1 MTNRPVFAIVA
12 VIVSASSLVG
22 CGSSSGV
29 TDGGA
34 GGKKDGAATD
44 VAGTTGGATGTG
56 GKAGAAGTTG
66 AGGTTG
72 AAGTTG
78 AGGSGGASV
87 TAIGKACSADADCT
101 GGLTCMTAGSKIIF
115 ETEGPAHGYCSKMC
129 TVDTDCGNGNVGICV
144 GVSSATATPQLG
156 YCFQSCT
163 FGGTA
168 TKCQGRTDVG
178 CLTLPANGTIPAA
191 DVCYP
196 ICSQDSDCPV
206 GRKCDVATNLC
217 ADTAAIGDPLG
228 THCTSNPDTGASSC
242 AGGCL
247 PVGNGGTAVLASFCS
262 MLCVVGNL
270 NACNWVGAGSALTS
284 GGVHGV
290 CALSSS
296 TAQVGDI
303 GFCAQ
308 ECDTAANCSDQMDT
322 GLTCDT
328 SLMSTIGHGICS
340 WG

>member
-12 VIVSASSLVG
+12 VVVSVSSLVG

-78 AGGSGGASV
+78 AGGSASA

-115 ETEGPAHGYCSKMC
+115 ETEAPAHGYCSKMC
-129 TVDTDCGNGNVGICV
+129 QVDADCGSGNVGICV
-144 GVSSATATPQLG
+144 GISSATATTQLG

-178 CLTLPANGTIPAA
+178 CLTLDNTTTPTT

-206 GRKCDVATNLC
+206 GRKCDVATNFC
-217 ADTAAIGDPLG
+217 GDTAPIG
-228 THCTSNPDTGASSC
+228 A
-242 AGGCL
+242 AA
-247 PVGNGGTAVLASFCS
+247 GGTAVIASFCS
-262 MLCVVGNL
+262 MACVVGNL
-270 NACNWVGAGSALTS
+270 NACNWVGSGSALTS
-284 GGVHGV
+284 GGTHGA
-290 CALSSS
+290 CALSS
-296 TAQVGDI
+296 ADAKIGDI
-303 GFCAQ
+303 GFCSQ
-308 ECDTAANCSDQMDT
+308 ECDTAANCSDQTDT

-328 SLMSTIGHGICS
+328 SVMSVVGHGICS